1 MVMSPFRKELL
12 RKSSSITPIY
22 GVKTPERA
30 ANMASP
36 CTKCDSFFLHWLHL
50 LSFGT
55 FCLALWLPER
65 KSDSSDVF
73 TS

>member
-1 MVMSPFRKELL
+1 MVMSPFHKELL
-12 RKSSSITPIY
+12 RKSSYIGEY
-22 GVKTPERA
+22 GVTLHYMQQTA
-30 ANMASP
+30 
-36 CTKCDSFFLHWLHL
+36 FFLHWLHS